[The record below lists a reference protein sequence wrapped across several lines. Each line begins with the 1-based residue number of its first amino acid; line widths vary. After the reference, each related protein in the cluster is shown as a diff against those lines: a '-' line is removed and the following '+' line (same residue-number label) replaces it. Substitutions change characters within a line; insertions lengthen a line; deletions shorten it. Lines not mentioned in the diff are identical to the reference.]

1 MIVDLVALL
10 IENIEMLIALSAIS
24 QILSFYD
31 KKYKFQINIYRG
43 LLFGLVGLFI
53 MTFPYKMAPGITF
66 DTRSILLSITAL
78 MFGWIPAVISS
89 GMMIIYRIIMGGSGM
104 IMGILVIISSTL
116 IGLNWSKIK
125 IVSSY
130 RGKAVDFYLMGLM
143 VHVVMIICMFTL
155 PFDRIFIT
163 MKAVGIPVLILY
175 PLVTVILGKLFNFQL
190 TQMKDQQDLKEAEIR
205 FRSIFNQAPTGIGY
219 ATMEGVIM
227 EVNDEYASMQGYT
240 IDEIKNMPIDHTT
253 YPDDLVLQVEKMQEI
268 RDGLLK
274 SFSMDKRYISK
285 NGNLLWANLS
295 VSKVRF
301 TQDQPEHL
309 MMIVQD
315 ITEEKEYELVL
326 EHIAYH
332 DQLTHCYNGRYYE
345 EFIEKQVQDKD
356 FPISLILVNVNG
368 LKTVNEIFGHKA
380 GDNLLKT
387 VADTLKRTCEEST
400 MIARVSSNEF
410 LVLHKNQNDNVLK
423 FFETS
428 INFAIDQQR
437 IEGMKISVSMGC
449 AVWNHPDTSYR
460 DIFKLVESRM
470 LNDKVVAKNSML
482 SKTIDIIIN
491 SLFEKNN
498 REMLHSKRVSIVCEK
513 LAQKM
518 DFDQKNVDKIKIAGL
533 MHDIGKIGIS
543 DEILNKSGK
552 LDEHEWNQ
560 IKRHSDAGYRILSS
574 AIEFSEIAECV
585 LTHHERWD
593 GKGYPKGLIG
603 TDIPLFSRII
613 AVADAF
619 DAMTSERTYRQ
630 ALSIEKV
637 IDEMKTNAG
646 KQFDPQIVDLF
657 IANIDEFKAI
667 L

>member
-1 MIVDLVALL
+1 MIIDLVTLL

-53 MTFPYKMAPGITF
+53 MTFPYRMAPGITF

-78 MFGWIPAVISS
+78 MFGLIPALIAG
-89 GMMIIYRIIMGGSGM
+89 GMMVIYRIIMGGSGV
-104 IMGILVIISSTL
+104 IMGVLVIILSTW
-116 IGLNWSKIK
+116 IGLNWSKVK
-125 IVSSY
+125 ILNTHRRKVI
-130 RGKAVDFYLMGLM
+130 DFYVLGLV
-143 VHVVMIICMFTL
+143 VHMVMILCMFTL
-155 PFDRIFIT
+155 PVDRIFLTIR
-163 MKAVGIPVLILY
+163 AVGTPVLILY
-175 PLVTVILGKLFNFQL
+175 PLVTVILGKLFNFQVS
-190 TQMKDQQDLKEAEIR
+190 QIEAQEYLKEAEIR

-227 EVNDEYASMQGYT
+227 EVNNEYEHMLGYT
-240 IDEIKNMPIDHTT
+240 IDEINRLPADHTT
-253 YPDDLVLQVEKMQEI
+253 YPEDLAIQNKKLNEI

-274 SFSMDKRYISK
+274 NFSMDKRYVTK
-285 NGNLLWANLS
+285 NGKLLWANLS

-315 ITEEKEYELVL
+315 ITEKKEYELFL
-326 EHIAYH
+326 EYIAYH

-345 EFIEKQVQDKD
+345 EFIEKEIHEKD

-368 LKTVNEIFGHKA
+368 LKTVNEVFGHKA
-380 GDNLLKT
+380 GDNLLKI
-387 VADTLKRTCEEST
+387 VASTLKKTCEESA

-410 LVLHKNQNDNVLK
+410 LILHKNQNENVLK

-428 INFAIDQQR
+428 INFAIDRQR

-449 AVWNHPDTSYR
+449 AVWENINTSYR
-460 DIFKLVESRM
+460 DIFKRIEGRM
-470 LNDKVVAKNSML
+470 LNEKVVSKNSML

-498 REMLHSKRVSIVCEK
+498 REMLHSKRVSVICEK

-518 DFDQKNVDKIKIAGL
+518 DFDQKNIDKIKIAGL

-552 LDEHEWNQ
+552 LDDQEWDQ
-560 IKRHSDAGYRILSS
+560 IKRHSEAGYRILSS

-593 GKGYPKGLIG
+593 GKGYPKGLSG

-619 DAMTSERTYRQ
+619 DAMTSQRTYRQ
-630 ALSIEKV
+630 ILSIEKV
-637 IDEMKTNAG
+637 MDEMRINAG
-646 KQFDPQIVDLF
+646 KQFDPEIVGLF
-657 IANIDEFKAI
+657 LDNINEFKI
-667 L
+667 IV